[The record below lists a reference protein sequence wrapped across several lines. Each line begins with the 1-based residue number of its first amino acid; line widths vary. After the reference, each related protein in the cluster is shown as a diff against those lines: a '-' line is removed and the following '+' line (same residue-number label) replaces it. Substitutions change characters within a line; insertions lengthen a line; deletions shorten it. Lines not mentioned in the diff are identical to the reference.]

1 MSHNMIKGQFV
12 HKQINWHYDTLKINI
27 SGSTGEDHLKG
38 AFLSFISSA
47 IKNGSK
53 NVLINNNDLGHHIS
67 PHFQS
72 WAQQNLEL
80 PLFHAGVEKIAIVHP
95 SNAEYFNL
103 ISKQDTKRRRY
114 FQNEA
119 DATAWLNS

>member
-1 MSHNMIKGQFV
+1 MTQASTSNHAISEHGN
-12 HKQINWHYDTLKINI
+12 TLKISL

-38 AFLSFISSA
+38 AFLSFIASA

-67 PHFQS
+67 PHFQA

-95 SNAEYFNL
+95 SNGEYFSL
-103 ISKQDTKRRRY
+103 ISQNDTARRRY
-114 FQNEA
+114 FRNES
-119 DATAWLNS
+119 DAMAWLNS